1 MSYRINKFK
10 ERYEYLNEWLLD
22 TLNYEEHRSLS
33 IKATLEVYE
42 DQPLLSIIYKLYI
55 LPTITLSY
63 LSKLKNR
70 YFIKKCI
77 KEMELIRHK
86 IEDQERFR
94 QKYLGKFKNEAKK
107 D

>member
-55 LPTITLSY
+55 LPTLTLSY

>member
-55 LPTITLSY
+55 LPTLTLSY

-94 QKYLGKFKNEAKK
+94 QKYLGKFKYEAKK

>member
-55 LPTITLSY
+55 LPTLTLSY

-86 IEDQERFR
+86 IEDYFPE
-94 QKYLGKFKNEAKK
+94 YFKK
-107 D
+107 

>member
-33 IKATLEVYE
+33 IKATLEVDE

-55 LPTITLSY
+55 LPTLTLTY

-77 KEMELIRHK
+77 KEMELLRHK

>member
-55 LPTITLSY
+55 LPTLTLSY

-94 QKYLGKFKNEAKK
+94 QKYLGKFKNETKK

>member
-55 LPTITLSY
+55 LPTLTLTY

>member
-22 TLNYEEHRSLS
+22 TLNYEEHRSLC

-55 LPTITLSY
+55 LPTLTLSY

>member
-42 DQPLLSIIYKLYI
+42 DQRFYRLFINCIFYPL
-55 LPTITLSY
+55 
-63 LSKLKNR
+63 
-70 YFIKKCI
+70 
-77 KEMELIRHK
+77 
-86 IEDQERFR
+86 
-94 QKYLGKFKNEAKK
+94 
-107 D
+107 